1 MDGTVDQ
8 QCTALAGVRR
18 TVIEDPEFAD
28 LLYDTPSESNRVIAN
43 SGNAWTNIL
52 SAIERGTI
60 VLENPD
66 EPVTPLSKYVPPPA
80 KANFKVPFISEDF
93 TLAVILGFE
102 KFHLSQENKSIVD
115 SWSHNQ

>member
-1 MDGTVDQ
+1 
-8 QCTALAGVRR
+8 
-18 TVIEDPEFAD
+18 
-28 LLYDTPSESNRVIAN
+28 
-43 SGNAWTNIL
+43 
-52 SAIERGTI
+52 
-60 VLENPD
+60 
-66 EPVTPLSKYVPPPA
+66 VTPLSKYVPPPA